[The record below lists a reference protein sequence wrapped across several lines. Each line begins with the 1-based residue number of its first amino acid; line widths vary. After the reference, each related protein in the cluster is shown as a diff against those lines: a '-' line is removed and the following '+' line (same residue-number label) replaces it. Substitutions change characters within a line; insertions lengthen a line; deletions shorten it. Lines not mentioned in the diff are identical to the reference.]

1 MASSRISPDEAHRLE
16 ALARYQGG
24 ADGPEVAFERLVGL
38 CARIFDVPI
47 AFISL
52 IERERQWFKAARG
65 LGIEETPREIAFCNC
80 VIQTGDPLV
89 VTDTHADPRFADH
102 PLVTGPPH
110 LRFYAGVP
118 LVVEGGAR
126 IGTLCLGDRQARTL
140 SDAELATLQE
150 LAEVVVDEF
159 ELRRANQRLDE
170 ERARAERSAIEL
182 RRINLELQQAREEAE
197 RGNRA
202 KSQFLSSMSHELRTP
217 LNAVLGFAQ
226 ILEQDPREP
235 LSERQAGYV
244 DQILGGGRHLLSL
257 IDDILDLSRVEA
269 GRVELKPEWVAPGLL
284 VDQCA
289 ELLGP
294 MATDAGVHLSVYV
307 AEAVPAS
314 IWVDPRRIRQVLFNL
329 ASNAVK
335 YNRPDGRVEVEVEAP
350 APDRI
355 RFRVRDTGIGIR
367 EERQREVFYPFNRL
381 GLESSEVEGTGIGLV
396 VTRRLVEQMGGE
408 IGFSSAPGVGS
419 VFWVDLPGVVTADE
433 VSSDG

>member
-1 MASSRISPDEAHRLE
+1 MASSRIPADEAHRLE

-24 ADGPEVAFERLVGL
+24 ESGPEVAFDRLVGL
-38 CARIFDVPI
+38 CARVFEVPI

-52 IERERQWFKAARG
+52 VERERQWFKAARG
-65 LGIEETPREIAFCNC
+65 LELTETPREIAFCNC
-80 VIQTGDPLV
+80 VIETGDPLV
-89 VTDTHADPRFADH
+89 VTDSHRDPYYADH

-118 LVVEGGAR
+118 LVVDGGAR
-126 IGTLCLGDRQARTL
+126 IGTLCLGDRRPRTL
-140 SDAELATLQE
+140 SGAELETLQE
-150 LAEVVVDEF
+150 LAAMVVDEF
-159 ELRRANQRLDE
+159 ELRRANQRLDQ
-170 ERARAERSAIEL
+170 ERARAERAATEL
-182 RRINLELQQAREEAE
+182 RRANLELQQAREEAE

-226 ILEQDPREP
+226 ILDQDPREP

-244 DQILGGGRHLLSL
+244 EQILGGGRHLLSL

-269 GRVELKPEWVAPGLL
+269 GRVQLQPEWVAPGSL
-284 VDQCA
+284 VDQCV

-294 MATDAGVHLSVYV
+294 LAADAGVHLSVQQ
-307 AEAVPAS
+307 AADAPAT
-314 IWVDPRRIRQVLFNL
+314 IRADPQRIRQVLFNL
-329 ASNAVK
+329 LSNAVK
-335 YNRPDGRVEVEVEAP
+335 YNRPQGRVDLEVEAS
-350 APDRI
+350 AANRI
-355 RFRVRDTGIGIR
+355 RFRVRDTGVGIP

-408 IGFSSAPGVGS
+408 LGFSSEPGVGS
-419 VFWVDLPGVVTADE
+419 VFWVELPCFPAESE
-433 VSSDG
+433 VSGDG